1 MYLCCWCED
10 YLKTTSN
17 ISSKRKISKGL
28 NNIGDKDYLNSILQ
42 CLINTKNLRDYFLET
57 YKTTP
62 NKKLANEFHELIL
75 NLWEK
80 NNEEKSYSP
89 KAFKQVLNEIKPLSE
104 NNLVH
109 EPKDLI
115 NSLLEILDQE
125 LKEVIDNNNQIQQI
139 PDPTDR
145 ILTLKL
151 FLNEFY
157 NSPISKLFFC
167 NLKKEYLCK
176 ECQTRSY
183 NFQLYKTFDFP
194 LEEVNKYFN
203 KKGEKPLKLPNNKNP
218 DINLNECFEY
228 IQNTDENRQ
237 QQYCNKCNKLSNE
250 LHSKQ
255 LYKASNYIII
265 SLNRGKDS
273 NYECNVDF
281 PEQLNLY
288 KFFLSKD
295 SSTYFELYGVICR
308 LNKDIV
314 AYIKNDSDNEWY
326 LYNDSKVTQC
336 SKKYQ
341 YKEGLPHILFY
352 QVLTN

>member
-1 MYLCCWCED
+1 MINSKKITDLKFFIKLINKMYLCCWCED

-80 NNEEKSYSP
+80 NIEEKSYSP

-104 NNLVH
+104 NNLVQ

-139 PDPTDR
+139 P
-145 ILTLKL
+145 
-151 FLNEFY
+151 
-157 NSPISKLFFC
+157 KLFFC

-176 ECQTRSY
+176 ECNSKIY
-183 NFQLYKTFDFP
+183 IYKIFDFP
-194 LEEVNKYFN
+194 LKEVNKNFN